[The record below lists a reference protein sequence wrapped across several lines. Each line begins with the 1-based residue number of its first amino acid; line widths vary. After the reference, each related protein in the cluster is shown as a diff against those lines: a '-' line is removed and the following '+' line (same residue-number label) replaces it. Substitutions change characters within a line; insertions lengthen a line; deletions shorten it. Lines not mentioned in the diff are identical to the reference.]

1 MGAYQRRKGGQ
12 GERDIVNILKAAGVP
27 AKRISM
33 MESGGIDKGD
43 ILVAEVWKAEV
54 KVGQQVPEYFYKA
67 MKEGEDMLFCKRDR
81 KEWLIVMPVDKF
93 IERYL

>member
-1 MGAYQRRKGGQ
+1 MSKYQRTKGRR
-12 GERDIVNILKAAGVP
+12 GEQEIVNILKEGGIP

-33 MESGGIDKGD
+33 LETGAIDKGD

-54 KVGQQVPEYFYKA
+54 KVGNQVPKYFYEA

-81 KEWLIVMPVDKF
+81 KEWLVVMPVDKF
-93 IERYL
+93 IERFL